1 MASELAGSQLA
12 STIVDEIEHLKGT
25 FAGYRRAHARGV
37 CYDATFTPSGEAAKL
52 TTAAHL
58 TGGPVPAVVR
68 FSHTD
73 TNPHLLDADRAVRGF
88 ATKFHLLGGP
98 TTDLIAVNLDR
109 FIAATPED
117 FIELLH
123 AAEPDP
129 ATGQPDLAKVQ
140 AHVGA
145 HPGAGPG
152 LAAAAVLPTPASYG
166 TTTYWAIH
174 AFLWRDAEGAVR
186 PVKYRWDPVAGNENI
201 TPEDGK
207 DWSAT
212 HLTEEL
218 ATRLQDGPVEF
229 DLKVSLGEDGD
240 VTDDS
245 TQVWPADRVELTAG
259 RLAITGEVADQEHWA
274 GQVFDPTHLTPG
286 IELSDDPVL
295 AIRSALYA
303 VSYDRRSHKR

>member
-1 MASELAGSQLA
+1 MTSELAGSQLA
-12 STIVDEIEHLKGT
+12 STIVDEIENLKGT

-37 CYDATFTPSGEAAKL
+37 CYDATFTPSGEAAGL

-58 TGGPVPAVVR
+58 VAGPVPATVR
-68 FSHTD
+68 ISHTD
-73 TNPHLLDADRAVRGF
+73 TNPHLRDGDRAVRGF
-88 ATKFHLLGGP
+88 ATKFHLPGGA
-98 TTDLIAVNLDR
+98 TTDLIGVNLDR

-117 FIELLH
+117 FLELLH

-152 LAAAAVLPTPASYG
+152 LAAAAVLPTPASYA

-174 AFLWRDAEGAVR
+174 AFLWRNAEGAVR
-186 PVKYRWDPVAGNENI
+186 PVKYRWDPVAGNENV
-201 TPEDGK
+201 TPEEGK
-207 DWSAT
+207 EWSAL

-218 ATRLQDGPVEF
+218 VTRLQSGPAEF
-229 DLKVSLGEDGD
+229 DLRIQLGEDGD

-245 TQVWPADRVELTAG
+245 TQVWPADRTELTAG

-274 GQVFDPTHLTPG
+274 AQVFDPTHLTPG